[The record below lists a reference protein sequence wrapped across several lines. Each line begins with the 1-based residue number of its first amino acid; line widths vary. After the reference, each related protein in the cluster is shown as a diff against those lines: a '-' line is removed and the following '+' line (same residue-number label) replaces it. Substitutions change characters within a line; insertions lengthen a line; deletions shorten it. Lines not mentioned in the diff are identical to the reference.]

1 MTVPTKNY
9 FQILFTI
16 FGADRDSSSK
26 SKGCGVLTAASP
38 RFRAYKRKNDS
49 QFYGKCLWVQTT
61 THDDRLLICNLHFA
75 PDTKPDII
83 TKCFCSLDNILILK
97 ITVFF

>member
-49 QFYGKCLWVQTT
+49 
-61 THDDRLLICNLHFA
+61 
-75 PDTKPDII
+75 
-83 TKCFCSLDNILILK
+83 
-97 ITVFF
+97 